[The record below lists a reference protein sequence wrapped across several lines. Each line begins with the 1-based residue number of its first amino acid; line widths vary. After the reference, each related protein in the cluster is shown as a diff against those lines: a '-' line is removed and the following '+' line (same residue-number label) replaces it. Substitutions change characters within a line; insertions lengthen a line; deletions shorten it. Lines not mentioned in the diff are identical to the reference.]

1 MKILGISVCSFL
13 PISCLILCSK
23 IAELILDTYQAIA
36 EKQVPKQRIERVS
49 IADSFQNL
57 TAHLSSSSSSFE
69 KIKNNKNN
77 KKSSQLQKKKKKEGV
92 QDDRFPVLTVMEE
105 TLKSKLPDLYL

>member
-1 MKILGISVCSFL
+1 MCSFL

-57 TAHLSSSSSSFE
+57 TAHLSSSFSSSSFE
-69 KIKNNKNN
+69 KIKNNKKN
-77 KKSSQLQKKKKKEGV
+77 KKSSQLQKKKEEDRMTGSQSLQSWKKHLN
-92 QDDRFPVLTVMEE
+92 Q
-105 TLKSKLPDLYL
+105 KLPDLYL